1 MVDQVLLVIRSIDR
15 STNITAR
22 AISWLCLVMVVMV
35 VMVLRYYFQS
45 ESIALPEAITYIH
58 GLVFILGIASTLL
71 RGGHIRMDIFYR
83 GFTVN

>member
-35 VMVLRYYFQS
+35 LRYYFQS
-45 ESIALPEAITYIH
+45 ESIALPEAITYLH

>member
-22 AISWLCLVMVVMV
+22 AISWLCLVMV

>member
-1 MVDQVLLVIRSIDR
+1 MVDQVLLVIRSVDR
-15 STNITAR
+15 STNITGR
-22 AISWLCLVMVVMV
+22 AIFWLCL

-45 ESIALPEAITYIH
+45 EPIALPESITYLH

>member
-1 MVDQVLLVIRSIDR
+1 MVDQVLLVIRSVDR
-15 STNITAR
+15 STNITGR
-22 AISWLCLVMVVMV
+22 AISWLCLVMV

-45 ESIALPEAITYIH
+45 ESIALPESITYLH